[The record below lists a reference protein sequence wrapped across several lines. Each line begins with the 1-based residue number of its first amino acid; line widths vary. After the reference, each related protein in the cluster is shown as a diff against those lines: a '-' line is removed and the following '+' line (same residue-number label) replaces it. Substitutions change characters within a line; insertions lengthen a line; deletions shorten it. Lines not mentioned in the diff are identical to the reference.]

1 MSTLTIRIPDD
12 THGRLKEIAR
22 QRGMSVNEFVEELS
36 TVAIAPYDAE
46 TRLRVMAARGPV
58 EEGLRVLD
66 KLDAAFARS
75 TDSERGHRLAD
86 AIDQRPVPW
95 CRSRHTPTQSQ
106 LPLTPPLVFYQGA
119 ERCPHGRTAK
129 LAGSSTIGC
138 ARLTQMRA
146 PLTPGI
152 VEVENQSAFD

>member
-1 MSTLTIRIPDD
+1 
-12 THGRLKEIAR
+12 
-22 QRGMSVNEFVEELS
+22 MSVNKLVEELS
-36 TVAIAPYDAE
+36 TVAISQYDAE
-46 TRLRVMAARGPV
+46 TRLRVMA
-58 EEGLRVLD
+58 

-106 LPLTPPLVFYQGA
+106 LPLTPSLVFYQGA

-129 LAGSSTIGC
+129 LAGPSTMGR

-152 VEVENQSAFD
+152 EEVENQSAFD